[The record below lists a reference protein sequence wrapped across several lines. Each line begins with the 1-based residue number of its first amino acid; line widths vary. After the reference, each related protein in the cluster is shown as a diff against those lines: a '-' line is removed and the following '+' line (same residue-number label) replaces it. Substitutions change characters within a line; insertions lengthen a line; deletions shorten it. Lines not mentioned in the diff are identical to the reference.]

1 MAKTNIFVEDAA
13 TSNELAYIKT
23 SQNLL
28 NKVTTQANCD
38 AFIAAELVAPYTYA
52 DPWQIVFLEA
62 RDTIWTQGNEYGTS
76 EAEITA
82 ITNRLTAIDGANG
95 RLETIEG
102 RLDNHDSLITAL
114 RTLVGAKPIDSR
126 LQDPVD
132 GSYGGENTT
141 VVKAL
146 TNVANNLDSLNGRL
160 NSLEKKGVAI
170 TEENDAYLK
179 ITQSGTD
186 VVTYTLATENL
197 MSYTDINAA
206 ISGAIDNF
214 NTNTVSPLADRLD
227 TKDAELAAYLEGLKT
242 TDGTNTTYHPTVA
255 DYVTT
260 YVSYAISQVN
270 SEASALGDRVETIE
284 NNMTS
289 YHRDIEELKTAYI
302 VTAYQGNTVVTTANL
317 TNGALTLKQNGK
329 DIVTINVPVDMVLKE
344 GQLITA
350 TADDVAINSNVIAG
364 EKYIKL
370 VLNDNNNQSST
381 SNPIYIA
388 VKDLV
393 DLYDVEN
400 SSTVNLSKSTREVNG
415 ARVSYITANI
425 TEKYVGYM
433 DGAIKGVSLATG
445 TNEGHI
451 ALTYTRNDTTTGTA
465 DIDLTSKFATKAQGD
480 LADTALQ
487 TVYINGQP
495 LTKSSYSY
503 VLNGDNINVSYNTA
517 GTAGTATT
525 GTLNEAIADIEKKI
539 KNAQEAGVQSIT
551 GEGVTVS
558 PSTGNVTITATGST
572 VKSETLTGTAYAKSN
587 ETIDANLTYIDKQ
600 VQTNAANIQTNAN
613 DIAAIKAALN
623 WTIIG

>member
-1 MAKTNIFVEDAA
+1 MAKTNIFIEDAA
-13 TSNELAYIKT
+13 TSNELAYIKS

-38 AFIAAELVAPYTYA
+38 AFVTAYSTYA

-62 RDTIWTQGNEYGTS
+62 RGTIWTQEHEYGTS
-76 EAEITA
+76 DEEITA
-82 ITNRLTAIDGANG
+82 ITNRLSTVEGDLNTAYIGIKDQLN
-95 RLETIEG
+95 
-102 RLDNHDSLITAL
+102 AL
-114 RTLVGAKPIDSR
+114 KALVGAKPIDER
-126 LQDPVD
+126 LQDTASGD
-132 GSYGGENTT
+132 TGGANTT
-141 VVKAL
+141 VVEAL
-146 TNVANNLDSLNGRL
+146 TNVANNLDSLDGRL
-160 NSLEKKGVAI
+160 DSLEKKGVAI
-170 TEENDAYLK
+170 TGNDAYLK

-214 NTNTVSPLADRLD
+214 NTNTVTPLKSEL
-227 TKDAELAAYLEGLKT
+227 KQEDAKLAAYLEGLKT

-260 YVSYAISQVN
+260 YVSYAINQVN
-270 SEASALGDRVETIE
+270 NDASALGNRVETIE

-317 TNGALTLKQNGK
+317 TNGALTLKQDGK

-393 DLYDVEN
+393 DLYDIED
-400 SSTVNLSKSTREVNG
+400 SSTIDLSKNTREVNG
-415 ARVSYITANI
+415 SRVTYITANI
-425 TEKYVGYM
+425 TEKYIGYM
-433 DGAIKGVSLATG
+433 DGAIKGVSLTAG
-445 TNEGHI
+445 TTDGHI
-451 ALTYTRNDTTTGTA
+451 ALTYTRNNNTEGTA
-465 DIDLTSKFATKAQGD
+465 DVDLTSKFATKAQGD
-480 LADTALQ
+480 LAYTALQ

-517 GTAGTATT
+517 GTAGTSTT
-525 GTLNEAIADIEKKI
+525 GTLNEAITDIEKKI

>member
-1 MAKTNIFVEDAA
+1 MAKTNIFIEDAA

-38 AFIAAELVAPYTYA
+38 AFIAAPSTYA

-62 RDTIWTQGNEYGTS
+62 RDTIWAQGNEYGTS
-76 EAEITA
+76 EAEINQI
-82 ITNRLTAIDGANG
+82 ITRLN
-95 RLETIEG
+95 TIEG
-102 RLDNHDSLITAL
+102 DLNTPNTGIKDQLNAL
-114 RTLVGAKPIDSR
+114 KAFVGAKPIDSR
-126 LQDPVD
+126 LQDDVD
-132 GSYGGENTT
+132 PNDSQKGGANTT
-141 VVKAL
+141 VVEAL
-146 TNVANNLDSLNGRL
+146 TNVADNLDSLDGRL
-160 NSLEKKGVAI
+160 DDLEKKGVAI
-170 TEENDAYLK
+170 TEEDAYLK

-214 NTNTVSPLADRLD
+214 NTNTVTTLANRLD
-227 TKDAELAAYLEGLKT
+227 TEDARLAAYLNGLTT

-270 SEASALGDRVETIE
+270 NDAAALEDRVETIE

-289 YHRDIEELKTAYI
+289 YRSDIDELKAAYV
-302 VTAYQGNTVVTTANL
+302 VTAYKNGAVTTEVNPYEGNYEIKQGSNTIFTLNIPKDMVVTS
-317 TNGALTLKQNGK
+317 G
-329 DIVTINVPVDMVLKE
+329 NV
-344 GQLITA
+344 ITA
-350 TADDVAINSNVIAG
+350 TTDDVTTYAGDNLVAG

-370 VLNDNNNQSST
+370 IIANDAT
-381 SNPIYIA
+381 SPLFIN

-393 DLYDVEN
+393 DLYDVED
-400 SSTVNLSKSTREVNG
+400 SSTIDLSTNTREVNG
-415 ARVSYITANI
+415 SRVSYITANI
-425 TEKYVGYM
+425 TEKYIGYM
-433 DGAIKGVSLATG
+433 DGAIKDVSLAAG
-445 TNEGHI
+445 TDGGHVT
-451 ALTYTRNDTTTGTA
+451 LSYTKNDGTTGTA
-465 DIDLTSKFATKAQGD
+465 DVDLTSKFATNAQGY
-480 LADTALQ
+480 LADNALQ
-487 TVYINGQP
+487 EVTINGKK
-495 LTKSSYSY
+495 LTKADSSY

-517 GTAGTATT
+517 GTATT
-525 GTLNEAIADIEKKI
+525 GTLNEAIVEIEKKI

-587 ETIDANLTYIDKQ
+587 ETIDNNLTYIDKQ
-600 VQTNAANIQTNAN
+600 VQTNTANIQTNAN